1 MCCRFLT
8 FSHVKILYRTE
19 RHSQQD
25 VAQKLNRNRQTT
37 TKSTT
42 VLTTTPTTTASSP
55 SLAAIEDEQGKTTHH
70 TKPHVGA
77 ACSQQRCIS
86 S

>member
-37 TKSTT
+37 TKTTT

-55 SLAAIEDEQGKTTHH
+55 SLAGIEDEQG
-70 TKPHVGA
+70 
-77 ACSQQRCIS
+77 
-86 S
+86 

>member
-37 TKSTT
+37 TKTTT

>member
-25 VAQKLNRNRQTT
+25 VAQKLNKNRQTT
-37 TKSTT
+37 TKTTT
-42 VLTTTPTTTASSP
+42 VLTTTSTTTASSP

>member
-25 VAQKLNRNRQTT
+25 VAQKLNRNKQTT
-37 TKSTT
+37 TKTTT

-77 ACSQQRCIS
+77 ACSQQRCTS